1 MHRKFENEVFESVR
15 FCRTLAYLAKKCE
28 FLKKLKILWYA
39 KAFFTIKKKRDA
51 QKK

>member
-28 FLKKLKILWYA
+28 FSKNVKMLWYA
-39 KAFFTIKKKRDA
+39 KAFLTIKKKKYA
-51 QKK
+51 